1 MRTPLIGKRFSSHL
15 PLLPGAR
22 DEAIRYLRTQN
33 NTTKLYNK
41 IYQLEKWETES
52 QIEKI
57 SGKLKD
63 AKEKA
68 QPILDELAQVEKDK
82 KERDAKYEQ
91 AVGDYKKLEQ
101 EIEDLQKKFESL
113 EKTDIEKRE
122 EYKRMKLNGKKQA
135 QQLEKEEAN
144 QKELE
149 TMPETR

>member
-1 MRTPLIGKRFSSHL
+1 M
-15 PLLPGAR
+15 
-22 DEAIRYLRTQN
+22 
-33 NTTKLYNK
+33 
-41 IYQLEKWETES
+41 
-52 QIEKI
+52 
-57 SGKLKD
+57 
-63 AKEKA
+63 
-68 QPILDELAQVEKDK
+68 EKDK

-122 EYKRMKLNGKKQA
+122 EYKRVKLNGKKQA

-144 QKELE
+144 RKELE